1 MLRSRYSDRDTGLL
15 LPLVLFLLHSMLNDP
30 GVHCRGSAHEFREER
45 FAGPQDDTR
54 FQA

>member
-1 MLRSRYSDRDTGLL
+1 
-15 LPLVLFLLHSMLNDP
+15 MLNDP
-30 GVHCRGSAHEFREER
+30 GVHCRGEVPHEFREER